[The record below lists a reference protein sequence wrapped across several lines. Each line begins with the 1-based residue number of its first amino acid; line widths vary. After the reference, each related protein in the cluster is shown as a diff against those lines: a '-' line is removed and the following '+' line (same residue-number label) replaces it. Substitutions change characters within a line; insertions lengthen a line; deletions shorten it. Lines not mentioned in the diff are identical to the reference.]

1 MISAYVHMDET
12 TPHMHF
18 LFIPIVDDKKWNE
31 KHPDKEPRVKVCAK
45 ELMNMTEMN
54 VFHRVL
60 QEYMDQHS
68 QKGLFPVL
76 NGTTIGG
83 NRTIAELKAKSAF
96 EEAIDATKHAEEIK
110 EVAYQSVFDA
120 NEQVRQVQSE
130 IVNIQEAKLIAEED
144 TEKWLEELE
153 KKELPVMKELK
164 DGLTDLGADKDD
176 YDSIT
181 GFVKALEHPVKSSTG
196 KVFVEIPNPEKT
208 LPVLKKVMRKLTTV
222 IEKTKDIARK
232 IARHAEQTRVS
243 VRARLA
249 EAQEEARRQN
259 EERKLVQKK
268 KDITR

>member
-1 MISAYVHMDET
+1 
-12 TPHMHF
+12 
-18 LFIPIVDDKKWNE
+18 
-31 KHPDKEPRVKVCAK
+31 
-45 ELMNMTEMN
+45 
-54 VFHRVL
+54 
-60 QEYMDQHS
+60 MDQHS

-153 KKELPVMKELK
+153 RKELPVMKELK

-232 IARHAEQTRVS
+232 INRQGY
-243 VRARLA
+243 RLG
-249 EAQEEARRQN
+249 QDLPKRRKKQDDKM
-259 EERKLVQKK
+259 RKENRYKRRK
-268 KDITR
+268 I

>member
-1 MISAYVHMDET
+1 
-12 TPHMHF
+12 
-18 LFIPIVDDKKWNE
+18 
-31 KHPDKEPRVKVCAK
+31 
-45 ELMNMTEMN
+45 
-54 VFHRVL
+54 
-60 QEYMDQHS
+60 
-68 QKGLFPVL
+68 
-76 NGTTIGG
+76 
-83 NRTIAELKAKSAF
+83 
-96 EEAIDATKHAEEIK
+96 
-110 EVAYQSVFDA
+110 
-120 NEQVRQVQSE
+120 
-130 IVNIQEAKLIAEED
+130 
-144 TEKWLEELE
+144 
-153 KKELPVMKELK
+153 MKELK

-259 EERKLVQKK
+259 EERKPVQKK